1 MKTSYGFG
9 SQCIKMDKKP
19 TYQTPAHQ
27 LPIYASSSFVFEHLQ
42 QGIDV
47 FQGKE
52 TGYLYSRFGNP
63 TIDSTSQKIADLE
76 GFELG
81 IHPEAIMVA
90 SGMAAIHILLSGTLQ
105 PGQKILTQP
114 DLYGGTTELIDKIF
128 KPLNILPIYQD
139 LRKLDEVEQTLKSD
153 PSIGLIYMET
163 PANPTMNCIDLKIIA
178 ELAKKYQIWTAV
190 DNTFC
195 TPFIQQPFQYGIDFI
210 IHSTTKFLNGH
221 GNSIAGV
228 IVGKDPEVMQ
238 KKIWPVM
245 KLTGGSCNSFDA
257 WLTYQGIKTLELR
270 MERQTA
276 NALALATFLEKH
288 PKINFVN
295 YPGLA
300 AHPDHSIVQR
310 QMKSGGAML
319 SFEVRGG
326 LQGAENCINQLKL
339 ATLAPT
345 LGDIDTLVMH
355 PYTMSHGNISP
366 IIKEQQRI
374 TEGLVRVSVGAETAQ
389 DIINDFEQSLQN
401 G

>member
-19 TYQTPAHQ
+19 TYKTPAHQ

-163 PANPTMNCIDLKIIA
+163 PANPTMTCIDLNAIA
-178 ELAKKYQIWTAV
+178 QLAEKYQIWTAV

-195 TPFIQQPFQYGIDFI
+195 TPFIQQPFQHGIDFI

-228 IVGKDPEVMQ
+228 IIGKDSDVMQ

-295 YPGLA
+295 YPGLVS
-300 AHPDHSIVQR
+300 HPDHSIVKK

-319 SFEVRGG
+319 SFEVQGG
-326 LQGAENCINQLKL
+326 LPGAENCINHLQL

-355 PYTMSHGNISP
+355 PFTMSHGNIDP
-366 IIKEQQRI
+366 RIKEQQRI
-374 TEGLVRVSVGAETAQ
+374 TEGLVRVSVGAETAS
-389 DIINDFEQSLQN
+389 DIIQDFEQSLQYC
-401 G
+401 